1 MLDAKALVRLCA
13 ERFEPAGVDARRLL
27 HGRGHTLPGFEQ
39 VTVDHFP
46 PYLVVGLF
54 REAARLPD
62 EELQHLADALAQA
75 FDGLQGIAIQRRD
88 GRNTRTDVL
97 FGDVPDAL
105 VAVEKGL
112 RYRVRPLANQNV
124 GLFLDM
130 APLRQRLASGCAGA
144 SVLNLFAYTCSLS
157 VAALAGGARGVV
169 NNDMSKPSLDV
180 GRDNHQENGQ
190 DLRSVRMLPHNLFKS
205 WWKIRQLGP
214 YDIVIIDPPTNQ
226 RGSFVADK
234 HYAQILK
241 RLPEFAAPGARIY
254 ACLNSPFHN
263 AEFLPGLMARWC
275 PAATLEGRLPNSPDF
290 PDVEADRALKVYEY
304 VMR

>member
-1 MLDAKALVRLCA
+1 MLDADALVALCVQRYA
-13 ERFEPAGVDARRLL
+13 PTTVDARRIL
-27 HGRGHTLPGFEQ
+27 HGRGHTFPGFEQ

-62 EELQHLADALAQA
+62 EALQRLADALAQA
-75 FDGLQGIAIQRRD
+75 LDGLQGIAIQRRD

-97 FGDVPDAL
+97 FGAVPEAL
-105 VAVEKGL
+105 IAVENGL

-130 APLRQRLASGCAGA
+130 APLRARLASGCAEA
-144 SVLNLFAYTCSLS
+144 NVLNLFAYTCSLS
-157 VAALAGGARGVV
+157 VAALAGGARQVV

-180 GRDNHQENGQ
+180 GRANHQENDQ

-205 WWKIRQLGP
+205 WWKVRQLGP
-214 YDIVIIDPPTNQ
+214 YDIIIIDPPTNQ

-241 RLPEFAAPGARIY
+241 RLPEFAASGARVY

-263 AEFLPGLMARWC
+263 AEFLLGLMARWC
-275 PAATLEGRLPNSPDF
+275 PAATLVDRLPNSPDF

>member
-1 MLDAKALVRLCA
+1 MLDADELVELCA
-13 ERFEPAGVDARRLL
+13 LRYAADAVDARRLL
-27 HGRGHTLPGFEQ
+27 HGRGHTFPGFEQ

-62 EELQHLADALAQA
+62 DALNVLAQALARA

-88 GRNTRTDVL
+88 GRNTQTDVL
-97 FGDVPDAL
+97 FGEVPEAL
-105 VAVEKGL
+105 VAVENEL

-130 APLRQRLASGCAGA
+130 APLRARLASGCADA

-157 VAALAGGARGVV
+157 VAALAGGARQVV
-169 NNDMSKPSLDV
+169 NNDMSKPSLEV
-180 GRDNHQENGQ
+180 GRANHQENGQ

-214 YDIVIIDPPTNQ
+214 YDIIIIDPPTNQ
-226 RGSFVADK
+226 HGSFVADR

-241 RLPEFAAPGARIY
+241 RLADFAASGARVY

-275 PAATLEGRLPNSPDF
+275 PTATLVGRLPNSGDF

-304 VMR
+304 VIR